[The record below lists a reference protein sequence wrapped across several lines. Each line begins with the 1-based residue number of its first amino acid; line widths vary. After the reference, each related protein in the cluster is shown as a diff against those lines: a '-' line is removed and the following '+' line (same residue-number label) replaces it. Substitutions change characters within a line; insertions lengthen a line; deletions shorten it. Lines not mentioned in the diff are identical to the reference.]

1 MSKIHIVC
9 RTYRDFFQWIFTPG
23 ILHAIDNR
31 FFVIEGD
38 VLMESAPRLV
48 EENFREN
55 SSNETTRKKTRYK
68 NVFSKYCI
76 VV

>member
-1 MSKIHIVC
+1 MSKIRIVC
-9 RTYRDFFQWIFTPG
+9 RTYRDFFQWIFTLD

-38 VLMESAPRLV
+38 VLMESVPRLD

-55 SSNETTRKKTRYK
+55 SSNENTRKKHDA
-68 NVFSKYCI
+68 NVFPKYCI